1 MNISIPVSIGELID
15 KLTILEIKS
24 KIITDESKLKNI
36 SYEFESLNKIF
47 KSLNLDNDIHD
58 FYNEL
63 YDVNLTI
70 WNLEDQIRERGKN
83 LLYTDDY
90 IVLSK
95 IAKNIYVSNDLRSTI
110 KKNINIK
117 YSSDIV
123 EEKSHKT

>member
-24 KIITDESKLKNI
+24 KIITDELKLKNI
-36 SYEFESLNKIF
+36 RYEFESLNKIF

-70 WNLEDQIRERGKN
+70 WNLEDKIRERGKN

-90 IVLSK
+90 IILSK

>member
-24 KIITDESKLKNI
+24 KIITDELKLKNI
-36 SYEFESLNKIF
+36 RYEFESLNKIF

-90 IVLSK
+90 IILSK

>member
-24 KIITDESKLKNI
+24 ETITDELKLKNI
-36 SYEFESLNKIF
+36 RYEFESLNKIF

-63 YDVNLTI
+63 YDINLTI
-70 WNLEDQIRERGKN
+70 WNLEDQIREHGKN

-90 IVLSK
+90 IILSK
-95 IAKNIYVSNDLRSTI
+95 IAKKIYVSNDLRSTI

>member
-24 KIITDESKLKNI
+24 ETITDELKLKNI
-36 SYEFESLNKIF
+36 RYEFESLNKIF

-90 IVLSK
+90 IILSK